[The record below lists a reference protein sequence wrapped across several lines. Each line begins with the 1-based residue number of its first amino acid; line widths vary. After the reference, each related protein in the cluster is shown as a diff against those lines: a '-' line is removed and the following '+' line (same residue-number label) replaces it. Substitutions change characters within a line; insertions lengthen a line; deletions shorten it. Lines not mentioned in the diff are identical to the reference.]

1 MNKVKRNVVTLTVLL
16 FVCAAVY
23 LNWSYNNRWG
33 DTDAAMVEA
42 EDTAMAE
49 AEQQYQE
56 SMGQEDSKGTETSSY
71 FATARLT
78 RQQARDDALNLLE
91 MTAGSENASQETI
104 DSAMNAISAMAEDS
118 LQETQ
123 IENMLIAKDYA
134 DCVVF
139 ISDDGINVTVPAP
152 VEGLTTDAVARITD
166 TILAETEFTMDQIH
180 IIEIKG

>member
-1 MNKVKRNVVTLTVLL
+1 MNKVKRNVVTVTVLL

-33 DTDAAMVEA
+33 TADSAMVEA
-42 EDTAMAE
+42 EDDAMTQAK
-49 AEQQYQE
+49 QDY
-56 SMGQEDSKGTETSSY
+56 EDAMKDEGVTVPSY

-78 RQQARDDALNLLE
+78 RQEARVEALNLLE
-91 MTAGSENASQETI
+91 MTATSENASQETI
-104 DSAMNAISAMAEDS
+104 DSAMNAISAMATYS

-139 ISDDGINVTVPAP
+139 VSEDGVTVTVPAP
-152 VEGLTTDAVARITD
+152 TEGLSPDAVARITD
-166 TILAETEFTMDQIH
+166 AILSETDFAMSQISV
-180 IIEIKG
+180 IEIKE